1 MLGGGGGALRFGRV
15 VSGSLRITELKGLFD
30 TLVLDSTLD
39 LTFSRNWFD
48 AGVGFAGVFLV
59 WLADKG
65 LDVFRWLL
73 IRASFLL
80 LSTTCLSPPVLG
92 LMYVNENVVPRWS

>member
-1 MLGGGGGALRFGRV
+1 MQNARGSGVVTLRFGRV
-15 VSGSLRITELKGLFD
+15 VSGSLGITELKGLFD

-48 AGVGFAGVFLV
+48 VGVGFAGVFLV
-59 WLADKG
+59 WLADNG

-73 IRASFLL
+73 IRE
-80 LSTTCLSPPVLG
+80 G
-92 LMYVNENVVPRWS
+92 